1 MGEVTGSL
9 DLNESPDTNVSMD
22 IAFAFDERYADAAQV
37 AIESVLDSH
46 RGRDDLTFWVLTTQ
60 AVADER
66 SGALRRQVDGR
77 ARVRVLTAGDGYRSL
92 PLSQQAP
99 LGYIS
104 AAAYLRLF
112 LPDVLPTDVRRLV
125 YLDSDVIV
133 FGDLSP
139 LWDVPLHAA
148 PFAAV
153 PETFL
158 LGDRGGIPGAGPEHD
173 RAAPYFNTGVLL
185 MNLPVWRDL
194 RITERCLGYLHQNAG
209 QLRMADQDALNLVGY
224 GRWVPL
230 SRRWNWMLYLLE
242 SNDDPVPAE
251 EVSIIHFLGPNKPW
265 IGPPRR
271 GYGQD
276 RYHAL
281 TAALAARG

>member
-1 MGEVTGSL
+1 
-9 DLNESPDTNVSMD
+9 MD
-22 IAFAFDERYADAAQV
+22 IAFAFDEGYADPAQV
-37 AIESVLDSH
+37 AIESVMDSN
-46 RGRDDLTFWVLTTQ
+46 RGRSDLTFWILTTD
-60 AVADER
+60 AVAAQR
-66 SGALRRQVDGR
+66 SGALRRQVNGR

-92 PLSQQAP
+92 PLSQQAS

-112 LPDVLPTDVRRLV
+112 LPDLMPPEVRRLV

-139 LWDVPLHAA
+139 LWDVALDAA

-153 PETFL
+153 AETFP

-173 RAAPYFNTGVLL
+173 PTAPYFNTGVLL
-185 MNLPVWRDL
+185 MNLPVWRAM
-194 RITERCLGYLHQNAG
+194 RITERCLVYLHQQAD

-224 GRWVPL
+224 GRWIPL
-230 SRRWNWMLYLLE
+230 PRRWNWMLYLLE
-242 SNDDPVPAE
+242 SNQDPVPAD
-251 EVSIIHFLGPNKPW
+251 EVSVIHFLGPNKPW

-281 TAALAARG
+281 AAVLADRTSRT